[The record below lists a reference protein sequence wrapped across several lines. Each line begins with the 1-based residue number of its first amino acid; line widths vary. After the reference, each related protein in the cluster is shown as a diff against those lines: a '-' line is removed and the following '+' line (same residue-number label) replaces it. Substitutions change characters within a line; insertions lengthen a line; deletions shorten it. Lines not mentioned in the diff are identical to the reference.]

1 MSYVAG
7 FYDTAHRCQFDY
19 GASTSANGCTWSS
32 AAMGAAIATAGA
44 VNLTPDQ
51 VHALV
56 DRQEE
61 TDPNT
66 PGWSIPDADRAMARA
81 HVPYDNRSGQGWSA
95 VEAAVETGHV
105 VHIQG
110 DSDQFSNATCS
121 GAFNGGHAI
130 TAGPARRF
138 VAAGEQWWIHDS
150 ICRSGRWEYKSVIK
164 RYAQKLNMGIRF
176 GVFTTRVTKQAG
188 WWPAWMPPPPSS
200 ATFSLSVAPGRK
212 INLVDEYNRYVRQ
225 YTVGPHGATW
235 YGNGRKRLA
244 SGGLIGHLITGGL
257 AGNYI
262 GLAYGTVRSKP

>member
-1 MSYVAG
+1 MTYVGG
-7 FYDTAHRCQFDY
+7 FFDTAHLTQYDY
-19 GASTSANGCTWSS
+19 APSTASSGCTW
-32 AAMGAAIATAGA
+32 TAGTVGA
-44 VNLTPDQ
+44 RIASGGTFTKTPDQ
-51 VHALV
+51 VHELV

-61 TDPNT
+61 TDPGT
-66 PGWSIPDADRAMARA
+66 PGWSIPDLDRAMARA
-81 HVPYDNRSGQGWSA
+81 KVPFDNRSGQGF
-95 VEAAVETGHV
+95 AAVESAVATGHV
-105 VHIQG
+105 VVIQG

-150 ICRSGRWEYKSVIK
+150 ICRQGRWEYKAVIK

-176 GVFTTRVTKQAG
+176 GVFTTKVPKQNG
-188 WWPAWMPPPPSS
+188 WWPVWMPPPPSA
-200 ATFSLSVAPGRK
+200 ATFSLTVQAGRK

-225 YTVGPHGATW
+225 YTVGPKGATW
-235 YGNGRKRLA
+235 YGNGRKKLA